1 MKYTIGVDLGG
12 TNIAA
17 GVLDENYVI
26 LAKGSVKTEVPKGFE
41 AIADSMAALCLRLVK
56 EAGLTPEQISSI
68 GVGSPGTSDKETGD
82 IVFAGN
88 LHWDNVPLGR
98 SLAKKTGIAKVY
110 VGNDADCA
118 ALGEFV
124 VGAGKEFSSLVMI
137 TIGTGVGGGVILENK
152 LFAPAGTVAPEL
164 GHTTLIY
171 GGESCTCGRSGC
183 LEAYASFTALI
194 RDANRAADKNP
205 ESRLAQIRAAG
216 ERLNGKNIFVAAKQG
231 DAVAKTLVDN
241 FINYI
246 AQGAANF
253 ANAFGPQAVVIGG
266 GISKEGDYV
275 ADRIHAILEKEMF
288 SGEKYAPVVKMASL
302 GNDAGVIGAAALESY
317 R

>member
-1 MKYTIGVDLGG
+1 MKTAQVQRTGL
-12 TNIAA
+12 
-17 GVLDENYVI
+17 LDEAYSI
-26 LAKGSVKTEVPKGFE
+26 LEKGSVKTESEKGFE
-41 AIADSMAALCLRLVK
+41 FVTDSIAALCLELIER
-56 EAGLTPEQISSI
+56 AGLTTADISSI
-68 GVGSPGTSDKETGD
+68 GVGSPGNNDKETGD

-88 LHWDNVPLGR
+88 LHWSNVPLGR
-98 SLAKKTGIAKVY
+98 TLSAKTGVDKVY

-171 GGESCTCGRSGC
+171 GGESCTCGRLGC

-194 RDANRAADKNP
+194 RDANRAADANP
-205 ESRLAQIRAAG
+205 DSRLAQTRAAG
-216 ERLNGKNIFVAAKQG
+216 ERLSGKNIFAMAKEG
-231 DAVAKTLVDN
+231 DVTAKKLVDN

-253 ANAFGPQAVVIGG
+253 ANAFGPQAIVIGG

-275 ADRIHAILEKEMF
+275 AERIHDIVAREMF
-288 SGEKYAPVVKMASL
+288 SGERYAPVIRMASL
-302 GNDAGVIGAAALESY
+302 GNDAGIIGAGALENY